1 MQDKL
6 RKKLAELYNKYRY
19 VYDVYDELNHFEKEN
34 FDLILKGNLKDKV
47 MEDALI
53 DLSRHLKNHHQN
65 KCIVLIDEYDHPL
78 DIAYQYGYYEEARGF
93 FASLFGALLK
103 VSIYFDCIHK
113 SCKLWPNQMI
123 GLTDAE

>member
-78 DIAYQYGYYEEARGF
+78 EVAYRYQYYEEARGF
-93 FASLFGALLK
+93 FTSLFGALLK
-103 VSIYFDCIHK
+103 VSNYFRL
-113 SCKLWPNQMI
+113 SS
-123 GLTDAE
+123 